1 MERLIEIVEEAIK
14 NGDISVN
21 DELNFEEES
30 WSLEQKI

>member
-21 DELNFEEES
+21 DELNFEEEA
-30 WSLEQKI
+30 

>member
-30 WSLEQKI
+30 